1 MRPCTLIQTSSDS
14 IIENKILIILGTKL
28 GYAIEKSKQELG
40 VDLLKHIK
48 TRDAWVDSAG
58 DSDVD
63 YQLTFQEIYP

>member
-40 VDLLKHIK
+40 GSFETYK
-48 TRDAWVDSAG
+48 DA
-58 DSDVD
+58 
-63 YQLTFQEIYP
+63 

>member
-40 VDLLKHIK
+40 GSFETYKDVMPGWTLLGNP
-48 TRDAWVDSAG
+48 T
-58 DSDVD
+58 
-63 YQLTFQEIYP
+63 LTIN